1 MQSAASLCLRR
12 LNQPQSVDR
21 LQRLLMLKL
30 FECDFFLVPDVGR
43 DGREEG
49 IALNMAQ
56 PNSLP
61 IDIARLI
68 FFALVIGLQYDL

>member
-1 MQSAASLCLRR
+1 
-12 LNQPQSVDR
+12 
-21 LQRLLMLKL
+21 MLKL

-61 IDIARLI
+61 IDIARLL